1 MGYNTVDATFKLSLE
16 ESGVLTTCEINVLY
30 SDDFDDIQ
38 GALLSAFRSSQ
49 EEASMI
55 VKSDVLKDGIQE
67 LFEITSATSV
77 RLAVTAGDYGG
88 LGFSTEGTHIC
99 EVDLPI
105 SSEAFVSFKCNE
117 TCYWN
122 YSLGSFHL
130 GMKALAVAFET
141 YIRVNSEGILL
152 IQHQLETSKGENTY
166 IDFLM
171 MAEEDIE
178 PTGRDTCADS
188 SNRNRNASGIANS
201 KEEKRSGMDSDDDG
215 LNDFR

>member
-1 MGYNTVDATFKLSLE
+1 MSYNTVDATFKLSLE
-16 ESGVLTTCEINVLY
+16 ESGVLTTCEINVVY
-30 SDDFDDIQ
+30 SDDFDEIQ
-38 GALLSAFRSSQ
+38 GGLLSAFRSSQ

-77 RLAVTAGDYGG
+77 RLAVTAGDHGG
-88 LGFSTEGTHIC
+88 LGVSTEGTHIC
-99 EVDLPI
+99 EVDLPL

-117 TCYWN
+117 TCCWN

-171 MAEEDIE
+171 MAEEDTE
-178 PTGRDTCADS
+178 PTGRDNCAADS
-188 SNRNRNASGIANS
+188 STRNASEIAYS
-201 KEEKRSGMDSDDDG
+201 REEKRSAGVDSDDDG
-215 LNDFR
+215 FNDFR